1 MGIATG
7 TAVAGKVQVEG
18 VALAEGS
25 TVTALAPDS
34 TGEMHFDTVDAAA
47 LPDALDDARRG
58 GTISAQ
64 QLFARLD
71 ARAQP

>member
-7 TAVAGKVQVEG
+7 TAVAGKVQLEG

-25 TVTALAPDS
+25 AVTVLTPDS
-34 TGEMHFDTVDAAA
+34 TGEMHLDAVDAAA
-47 LPDALDDARRG
+47 LLDALDDARRG
-58 GTISAQ
+58 ETISAQ

-71 ARAQP
+71 ARAQR

>member
-25 TVTALAPDS
+25 AVTVLTPDS
-34 TGEMHFDTVDAAA
+34 TGEMHLDAVDAAA

-58 GTISAQ
+58 ETISAQ

-71 ARAQP
+71 ARAQR

>member
-1 MGIATG
+1 M
-7 TAVAGKVQVEG
+7 
-18 VALAEGS
+18 ALAEGS
-25 TVTALAPDS
+25 AVTVLTPDS
-34 TGEMHFDTVDAAA
+34 TGEMHLDAVDAAA